1 MMNTEVETLLPAFCE
16 QHWRRLASLA
26 WCTFRNVGRR
36 AIVVAWD
43 DVKNAMESGAGEPF
57 VRLTCS
63 RFPDEGKDSV
73 GRLIATHDPQTQ
85 IVVACLMAPE
95 DRDLEHA
102 PLGPI
107 VTYVAEGEPEH
118 GRPFPPLTVGEG
130 QTFRRS
136 R

>member
-26 WCTFRNVGRR
+26 WYTFRNVGPR

-43 DVKNAMESGAGEPF
+43 DVKTAMEKGNGEPA

-63 RFPDEGKDSV
+63 RFPDEGQESV
-73 GRLIATHDPQTQ
+73 GRLIATYDPRTQ

-118 GRPFPPLTVGEG
+118 GRPFPPLTLSE
-130 QTFRRS
+130 RRS
-136 R
+136 CDR

>member
-26 WCTFRNVGRR
+26 WSTFRHVGPR

-43 DVKNAMESGAGEPF
+43 DVKSAMEKGSDEPS

-63 RFPDEGKDSV
+63 RFPDEGQESV
-73 GRLIATHDPQTQ
+73 GRLIATYDPRKQ

-95 DRDLEHA
+95 DRDLAHA

-107 VTYVAEGEPEH
+107 VTYVAEAEPEH
-118 GRPFPPLTVGEG
+118 GRPFPPLTVAE
-130 QTFRRS
+130 RS
-136 R
+136 C

>member
-1 MMNTEVETLLPAFCE
+1 MMHSEVETLLPAFCE

-26 WCTFRNVGRR
+26 WYTFRNVGPR

-43 DVKNAMESGAGEPF
+43 DVKSAMEKGGAEPP

-63 RFPDEGKDSV
+63 RFPDEGQESV
-73 GRLIATHDPQTQ
+73 GRLINTYDPRTQ

-95 DRDLEHA
+95 DRGLEHA

-118 GRPFPPLTVGEG
+118 GRPFPPLTVADG
-130 QTFRRS
+130 RLA
-136 R
+136 

>member
-16 QHWRRLASLA
+16 RNWRRLASLA
-26 WCTFRNVGRR
+26 WYTFRNVGPR

-43 DVKNAMESGAGEPF
+43 DVKTAMEKGGAEPP

-63 RFPDEGKDSV
+63 RFPDEGKESV
-73 GRLIATHDPQTQ
+73 GRLIATYDPRTQ

-118 GRPFPPLTVGEG
+118 GRPFPPLTVAE
-130 QTFRRS
+130 QWC
-136 R
+136 